1 MSMYTLD
8 GKDLDDP
15 RGRWVLEHGTN
26 LPTWG
31 EPRTTS
37 VDVPGRFGVL
47 PIPATVSGVQ
57 TVVLKFRVF
66 SWTDGGKSRCKGTLT
81 DLDSNLHALRNRLQ
95 VLGRLPVLG
104 FTPNGGTLRV
114 ADVRL
119 KGAVAPVYDA
129 DSLTVA
135 LTVTYEIPDGRWH
148 DPQPTVQELSSVNQ
162 LNGGTAPITDAL
174 LMLAPSANEMVI
186 RDVTSGSTVTWK
198 GSAIPAA
205 TDRVLVDVERYT
217 AVRQTST
224 DWEVLSNA
232 VDVSGQI
239 SMSAGGFRIT
249 PDSEGQVGL
258 QVTGGTGYVK
268 ARRAY

>member
-8 GKDLDDP
+8 GRDLDDP
-15 RGRWVLEHGTN
+15 RGRWVLEHGTH

-31 EPRTTS
+31 EQRTTS
-37 VDVPGRFGVL
+37 VVVPARFGVL
-47 PIPATVSGVQ
+47 PIPATVSGPQ
-57 TVVLKFRVF
+57 TVLLKFRVF
-66 SWTDGGKSRCKGTLT
+66 ASTDGLSSRCRGTLT
-81 DLDSNLHALRNRLQ
+81 DLDTNLRALMNRLQ

-114 ADVRL
+114 AEVRL
-119 KGAVAPVYDA
+119 KGSVEPVYDA

-135 LTVTYEIPDGRWH
+135 LAVTYEIPDGRGH
-148 DPQPTVQELSSVNQ
+148 DPQPTVQELTSIGQ
-162 LNGGTAPITDAL
+162 LAGGTSPITDAL

-186 RDVTSGSTVTWK
+186 KDVTSGSTLTWK
-198 GSAIPAA
+198 GSAIPA
-205 TDRVLVDVERYT
+205 TSDRILVDVQRYT

-224 DWEVLSNA
+224 DWEVLGNA

-249 PDSEGQVGL
+249 PDQDGKAAL
-258 QVTGGTGYVK
+258 QVTGGSGYVK